1 MKKLLDKV
9 TNSMDVL
16 CGLDGSALWKFDRR
30 TNTTT
35 GAGGKVGERVSSGQ
49 GETFPLL
56 LNSSKLDML
65 IGNTL
70 TISRTVSNIFG
81 VNPCDTCCRK
91 KIKNQRPKSR
101 TSWVST

>member
-1 MKKLLDKV
+1 MKNLLDKV
-9 TNSMDVL
+9 TSSIDL
-16 CGLDGSALWKFDRR
+16 PCGLDGFGLWKFDRR

-56 LNSSKLDML
+56 LNSII

-70 TISRTVSNIFG
+70 TIAKTVSNIFG
-81 VNPCDTCCRK
+81 VNSCDTCCRK